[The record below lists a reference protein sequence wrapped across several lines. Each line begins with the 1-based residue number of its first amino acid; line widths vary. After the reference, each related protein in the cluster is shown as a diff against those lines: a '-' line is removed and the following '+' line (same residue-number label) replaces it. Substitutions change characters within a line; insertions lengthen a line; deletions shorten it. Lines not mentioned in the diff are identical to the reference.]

1 MDGRLERIA
10 VLNKQLTNLEVKN
23 ADKGE
28 VQAVFST
35 FNQIDHDRDVTRP
48 DAFTAGGA
56 VKISAYGHASHN
68 AVLPVGKG
76 KIRTTPRE
84 AILDGQFFL
93 GTAAGRDTFTVVKE
107 MGDLQEWSYGYDPVK
122 FSFGEFAGEKVRFLE
137 QVNVVE
143 VSPVLQGAG
152 VNTRTLSAKCDRCQ
166 ASVAGEVCPDELA
179 ELAAI
184 RDGVTLREAHHQF
197 EKRAIIEEARKHLRK
212 GFVEVLPASVPAAT
226 RSAAADSCRMAAER
240 LQVSTPSIRWF
251 EPAPYGKS
259 ADFTRQTDIDGMAG
273 PGDKEIWLRADVTAS
288 RAAEVGAHE
297 LAHVVGWD
305 EDRAALF
312 GIKLALEGAN
322 A

>member
-1 MDGRLERIA
+1 M
-10 VLNKQLTNLEVKN
+10 NKQLSHLEVKD
-23 ADKGE
+23 AVKGE

-35 FNQIDHDRDVTRP
+35 FNQIDHDKDVTRP
-48 DAFTAGGA
+48 GAFTDGAA

-68 AVLPVGKG
+68 AALPVGKG

-84 AILDGQFFL
+84 AILDGRFFL
-93 GTAAGRDTFTVVKE
+93 DTAAGRDTFTVVKE
-107 MGDLQEWSYGYDPVK
+107 MGDLQEWSYGYEPIK
-122 FSFGEFAGEKVRFLE
+122 FHFGNFEGRKVRFLE
-137 QVNVVE
+137 QVRVDE
-143 VSPVLQGAG
+143 VSPVLRGAG
-152 VNTRTLSAKCDRCQ
+152 VGTRTLGVKCDSCQ
-166 ASVAGEVCPDELA
+166 AKTGPCPDELA

-184 RDGVTLREAHHQF
+184 RDGVTLREAHRQF

-212 GFVEVLPASVPAAT
+212 GFVEVPPASVPAAT
-226 RSAAADSCRMAAER
+226 RSAAADSCRTAAER

-251 EPAPYGKS
+251 APAPYGKS

-297 LAHVVGWD
+297 TAHVVGWD
-305 EDRAALF
+305 EDRAVLF

>member
-1 MDGRLERIA
+1 VDGRLERIA
-10 VLNKQLTNLEVKN
+10 ALNKQLTNLEVKN
-23 ADKGE
+23 ADRGE

-35 FNQIDHDRDVTRP
+35 FDVVDFDGDVTKK
-48 DAFTAGGA
+48 DAFTSGA
-56 VKISAYGHASHN
+56 AVRISAWGHTSHG
-68 AVLPVGKG
+68 AALPVGKG
-76 KIRTTPRE
+76 RIRTTPRE
-84 AILDGQFFL
+84 AILDGRFFL
-93 GTAAGRDTFTVVKE
+93 DTAAGRDTFTVVKE
-107 MGDLQEWSYGYDPVK
+107 MGDLQEWSYGYEPIK
-122 FSFGEFAGEKVRFLE
+122 FHFGNFEGRKVRFLE
-137 QVNVVE
+137 QVRVDE
-143 VSPVLQGAG
+143 VSPVLRGAG
-152 VNTRTLSAKCDRCQ
+152 VGTRTLGVKCDSCQ
-166 ASVAGEVCPDELA
+166 AKTGPCPDELA

-184 RDGVTLREAHHQF
+184 RDGVTLREQF

-212 GFVEVLPASVPAAT
+212 GFVEVPPASVPAAT
-226 RSAAADSCRMAAER
+226 RSAAAVSCRTAAER